1 MNNQRIEFSPISVSG
16 CFWSG
21 SGAIVGLLSEHP
33 DCNIIPNEF
42 TLFSYGQFF
51 NEVIE
56 ALLQKKKIDSAYQYN
71 LRRFEEFNKSEPP
84 IILSALRYFCAKIGV
99 FPRWLFAF
107 KLGMSNVLG
116 ERYLS
121 ACNELL
127 NELNSPVSINNID
140 LDKICLLIN
149 NVLFEASK
157 GSDNINEDPIVTVFD
172 QMISPPYASSAWAA
186 LPNLKLICVDRD
198 WRDQYVEVRDQI
210 SRMIRVKQVLGVK
223 FWGLDIYSD
232 DWKKPVDIFIRLRN
246 KIDHV
251 KNQHLQ
257 NADKRLIWINFE
269 DIIYDTKKTAQT
281 VFDFLNLDVSKWIP
295 NRYLIPQN
303 SILNI
308 GKWRNSR
315 YVKEIEII
323 KEQIE
328 IH

>member
-21 SGAIVGLLSEHP
+21 SGAIVDLLSEHP

-56 ALLQKKKIDSAYQYN
+56 ALLQKKKINSSYQYN
-71 LRRFEEFNKSEPP
+71 LRRFEEFNKSEIP
-84 IILSALRYFCAKIGV
+84 IILSFLRYFCAKIGV

-121 ACNELL
+121 VCNELL
-127 NELNSPVSINNID
+127 NELTHPASIRNID

-172 QMISPPYASSAWAA
+172 QMIAPPYASSAWSA

-198 WRDQYVEVRDQI
+198 WRDQYVEIRDQI

-223 FWGLDIYSD
+223 FWGLDIYDD
-232 DWKKPVDIFIRLRN
+232 DWKKPIDIFIRLRN
-246 KIDHV
+246 KINYV
-251 KNQHLQ
+251 KNKQLQ
-257 NADKRLIWINFE
+257 NSDKRLIWINFE
-269 DIIYDTKKTAQT
+269 DIIYDTKKTGQT
-281 VFDFLNLDVSKWIP
+281 VFDFLNLDISKWRS
-295 NRYLIPQN
+295 NRNLLPQN
-303 SILNI
+303 SMINI
-308 GKWRNSR
+308 GKWRDSS

-323 KEQIE
+323 KEKIE